1 MKLSAAPE
9 HPLITTKELEI
20 SKKDMIYAG
29 KKPGGATEQDF
40 L

>member
-1 MKLSAAPE
+1 MKLSATPE
-9 HPLITTKELEI
+9 HPLTTKELEI
-20 SKKDMIYAG
+20 SNKDMTYAG